1 MDTGDVARR
10 CNLPRDGNWRRQAA
24 LQEALRTTPLLLR
37 DHPSR
42 LLHGCQSEWVYCVDV
57 LTRSAIRS
65 FYKTH
70 EFRHREDSSL
80 EDVRQSIPENSR
92 VSQDRR
98 GRYTASVCW
107 LQCSGCSQWLRLH
120 LRYAVVDRRS
130 AVRSTGEN

>member
-10 CNLPRDGNWRRQAA
+10 CNLPCDGNWRRQAP

-70 EFRHREDSSL
+70 EFRHQEDSSL
-80 EDVRQSIPENSR
+80 ETIREDSR

-98 GRYTASVCW
+98 GRYTAFVCW
-107 LQCSGCSQWLRLH
+107 LQSSGCSQWLRLH
-120 LRYAVVDRRS
+120 LRYAAVDRRS
-130 AVRSTGEN
+130 VVQSTGENL